1 MKTREQK
8 KTDLA
13 FLKEQFTSTDHALLV
28 SFDGLSVEK
37 DGQLR
42 RALREAELNYKVV
55 KNTLGRLAVEGT
67 PLEPLREHF
76 VGMTA
81 IAYSQ
86 TDPVGLAKVLSKFA
100 KDNKE
105 LTFKAGV
112 VEGRPISVR
121 EIDAL
126 ATMPSK
132 EELVSKL
139 MFVLNAPAQRIAT
152 VINAVPRNLA
162 VAINEIA
169 KQKGAES

>member
-1 MKTREQK
+1 M
-8 KTDLA
+8 
-13 FLKEQFTSTDHALLV
+13 DHALLV

-42 RALREAELNYKVV
+42 RALREAQLSYKVV

-67 PLEPLREHF
+67 PLESLKEHF

-81 IAYSQ
+81 IAY
-86 TDPVGLAKVLSKFA
+86 TRNDPVGLAKVLSKFA
-100 KDNKE
+100 KENKQ
-105 LTFKAGV
+105 LIFKAGV
-112 VEGRPISVR
+112 VEGRPISVK
-121 EIDAL
+121 EIDSL
-126 ATMPSK
+126 ATLPSK

-162 VAINEIA
+162 VVVNEIS
-169 KQKGAES
+169 KQKGAEA

>member
-1 MKTREQK
+1 M
-8 KTDLA
+8 
-13 FLKEQFTSTDHALLV
+13 DHALLV

-42 RALREAELNYKVV
+42 RALREAQLSYKVV

-67 PLEPLREHF
+67 PLESLKEHF

-86 TDPVGLAKVLSKFA
+86 NDPVGLAKVLSKFA
-100 KDNKE
+100 KDNKQ
-105 LTFKAGV
+105 LIFKAGV
-112 VEGRPISVR
+112 VEGRPISVK
-121 EIDAL
+121 EIDSL
-126 ATMPSK
+126 ATLPSK

-162 VAINEIA
+162 VVVNEIS
-169 KQKGAES
+169 KQKGAEA